1 MERVDVNL
9 IRVLHCPHQIGGQAA
24 NVARHERA
32 LGLDSVAIAFAETKF
47 GYPTDEILWDVK
59 SSRLEQERG
68 RWRLFARALKYFDV
82 VHYNFGCPI
91 LNWGGLD
98 GRHRW
103 MGGGLGGVYASLNMF
118 LELPMLKLARK
129 VVAVTYQGDDARQ
142 GDYSRKNY
150 EFSIAQEVEEEED
163 YYSPGSDAG
172 KRKRIARFS
181 EYADLMYAANP
192 DLLNVLPPKARFL
205 PYAHIDLK
213 SWVPLDS
220 GNSLAVPH
228 VVHAPSHKNAKGTK
242 YILTAVE
249 RLKSEGI
256 QLRFTLVEG
265 LSNTEARRVYETA
278 DLFVDQ
284 LLAGFYG
291 GVSVEMMALGKP
303 VICYLRESDMHYL
316 PPAMSREMPFIKA
329 DPQSIYEVLRQWLT
343 TRKDELHA
351 RGLAGR
357 SYVERWHDPFKIA
370 GGLKND
376 YQQAFVRRQSGL
388 IADL

>member
-1 MERVDVNL
+1 MRRTDGHP

-32 LGLDSVAIAFAETKF
+32 LGLESVAIAFSETVLE
-47 GYPTDEILWDVK
+47 YPIDEILWGVN
-59 SSRLEQERG
+59 SSKFAQERA
-68 RWRLFARALKYFDV
+68 RWHLFARALREFDV
-82 VHYNFGCPI
+82 IHYNFGCPI

-103 MGGGLGGVYASLNMF
+103 MAGGLGGVYANLNTL
-118 LELPMLKLARK
+118 LELPMLKLAGK

-142 GDYSRKNY
+142 GDYSRKHF
-150 EFSIAQEVEEEED
+150 EVSMAQEVEEG
-163 YYSPGSDAG
+163 YYSQRSDEG

-181 EYADLMYAANP
+181 EYADLMYAVNP

-213 SWVPLDS
+213 SWVPIDS
-220 GNSLAVPH
+220 GNILDVPH
-228 VVHAPSHKNAKGTK
+228 VVHAPSHKKTKGTN
-242 YILTAVE
+242 YLLAAVE

-256 QLRFTLVEG
+256 PFRFTLVEG
-265 LSNTEARRVYETA
+265 VSNAEARRVYGTA
-278 DLFVDQ
+278 DLLVDQ

-291 GVSVEMMALGKP
+291 GVSVELMALGKP
-303 VICYLRESDMHYL
+303 VICYIRESDMHYL
-316 PPAMSREMPFIKA
+316 PSTMSQEMPFIQA

-343 TRKDELHA
+343 TRKGELRA

-357 SYVERWHDPFKIA
+357 SYVERWHDPMKIA
-370 GGLKND
+370 GRLKND
-376 YQQAFVRRQSGL
+376 YEQAFERRRSGQ
-388 IADL
+388 IAGQ